1 MDRLAHLDVRVTGPD
16 PDGVA
21 VVGAGWAG
29 LAAAVELTGAGRRV
43 TLFEA
48 AALPGGRARRVDH
61 EGTAL
66 DNGQHL
72 LLGAYRET
80 LRLIAR
86 VADPATVMRRER
98 LRLRVAGELDL
109 DCPALP
115 APLHLLAGLLRA
127 RGLGWADRWSALR
140 FMTAQRLRGF
150 RPPAPMTVR
159 VLLAAHRQ
167 PARLCRLLWEPLCV
181 AALNTPPEL
190 ADAATFLTVLR
201 DGLAGPDGASD
212 LVHPA
217 SHLGAMLPEP
227 ALAWL
232 GARGADVHL
241 GEAVTAIDPD
251 DGGWRLG
258 TQRRESVF
266 AQVVWATDP
275 VRAARQLRHL
285 PALEATCALIDR
297 LEYEP
302 ITTIYLHYSAATP
315 SLPAAMTGHADG
327 PGQWFFDRERSC
339 GQTGWVGA
347 VISASGSW
355 RALPRNALVT
365 AVHDQLVAMTGP
377 LAPPVDSVVITE
389 KRATFRCVPG
399 MTRPGGITPAPGL
412 VLAGDYTAGDYP
424 ATLEAAVRSGLACAR
439 HLLET
444 P

>member
-1 MDRLAHLDVRVTGPD
+1 VDRLAHLDGRVTSSGAP
-16 PDGVA
+16 GVA
-21 VVGAGWAG
+21 VVGGGWAG
-29 LAAAVELTGAGRRV
+29 LAAAVDLMAAGRHV

-48 AALPGGRARRVDH
+48 APVPGGRARRVDH
-61 EGTAL
+61 AGTAL

-72 LLGAYRET
+72 LLGAYGET

-86 VADPATVMRRER
+86 VADPGMVLRRER

-127 RGLGWADRWSALR
+127 RGLGWGDRWSALR
-140 FMTAQRLRGF
+140 FMTAQRVRGF
-150 RPPAPMTVR
+150 RAPGPMTVR
-159 VLLAAHRQ
+159 ALLDAHRQ
-167 PARLCRLLWEPLCV
+167 TPRLCRLLWEPLCV
-181 AALNTPPEL
+181 AALNTPAEL
-190 ADAATFLTVLR
+190 ADATTFLTVLR
-201 DGLAGPDGASD
+201 DGLAGPGGASD

-217 SHLGAMLPEP
+217 SHLGALFPEP

-232 GARGADVHL
+232 AARGADVHL

-258 TQRRESVF
+258 TQRREAVF

-302 ITTIYLHYSAATP
+302 ITTIYLRYGAGTP
-315 SLPAAMTGHADG
+315 PLPAAMTGHADG

-339 GQTGWVGA
+339 GQTGWIGA

-355 RALPRNALVT
+355 RTLARDALVT

-377 LAPPVDSVVITE
+377 LAPPADSLVITE

-399 MTRPGGITPAPGL
+399 MTRPSAITPARGL
-412 VLAGDYTAGDYP
+412 VLAGDYTAGEYP
-424 ATLEAAVRSGLACAR
+424 ATLEAAVRSGFACAR
-439 HLLET
+439 HLLEK